1 MEMNGTFNAASSF
14 DKFWD
19 KRLKCDHN
27 EPRFNVVYS
36 RNNLLERIKY
46 WACIINFGTQWTPLF
61 CNRNEIVHFNSFCVE
76 HVPEEIKDITGN
88 GNINAKIFR
97 IQATNSVMCG

>member
-1 MEMNGTFNAASSF
+1 MNGTFNAASSF

-19 KRLKCDHN
+19 KRLKYDQN

-46 WACIINFGTQWTPLF
+46 WACIINFGTHWTLLS
-61 CNRNEIVHFNSFCVE
+61 CNRNEIVHFNSFYVE

-88 GNINAKIFR
+88 ENIKAKIFR
-97 IQATNSVMCG
+97 IQATNSIMRG